1 MSIFVLIINTLRNNH
16 TAIIFRSVLLLVCS
30 ICALPT
36 LVFAQTKVNRFEIK
50 NNPKKYDS
58 HFEGIGPKVYI
69 IPPPK
74 TEKEVITDRY
84 ALKKKEHS
92 QVESLLLKLSFTK
105 QLKKFKTFLPAG
117 LTDSLKN
124 KDEEQQLIAGID
136 YYKKEDNKAQLA
148 LWQNNLAVLY
158 ITSEK
163 YDEACALLIEASE
176 NQEELGTLEN
186 RFTVLNNLTQL
197 ELTAENSIKALSF
210 YDKLLA
216 RAKNSKDI
224 NYQTLS
230 YIAIA
235 KLEAQLGNFTD
246 AHNSI
251 IKRSM
256 PLLQRTKNYP
266 RIVTALNYLASFKEL
281 QKQETEARWI
291 YLQAV
296 DVAKSNKDEDGLAI
310 SFFNLAQLKN
320 RIGEETLAIADYK
333 LAKEIALKNK
343 MDSLL
348 IVINDGMGDAY
359 LKLNDFKAA
368 TLLLNE
374 YQLLK
379 LNLLNQNYNL

>member
-1 MSIFVLIINTLRNNH
+1 MSIFVLIINTLRNKQ
-16 TAIIFRSVLLLVCS
+16 TAKTFRRVLLL
-30 ICALPT
+30 ICAIFALPV
-36 LVFAQTKVNRFEIK
+36 LVFAQTKENRFEVK
-50 NNPKKYDS
+50 NNPKKYDL

-92 QVESLLLKLSFTK
+92 QVESLLLKLSFNK
-105 QLKKFKTFLPAG
+105 QLKKFETVVPG
-117 LTDSLKN
+117 DLTDSLKN
-124 KDEEQQLIAGID
+124 KNEEQQLIAGID
-136 YYKKEDNKAQLA
+136 YYTKEGNKAQLA

-163 YDEACALLIEASE
+163 YEQACALLVEASE
-176 NQEELGTLEN
+176 NQEQFGTIEDQ
-186 RFTVLNNLTQL
+186 FTVLNNLTQL
-197 ELTAENSIKALSF
+197 ELTAENSIKALSL

-216 RAKNSKDI
+216 RAKNTKDT

-235 KLEAQLGNFTD
+235 KLEAQLGNFTE

-251 IKRSM
+251 IKKSM
-256 PLLQRTKNYP
+256 PLLQKTKNYL

-281 QKQETEARWI
+281 QKQETEAKWI

-296 DVAKSNKDEDGLAI
+296 DVAKNNKDENGLAI
-310 SFFNLAQLKN
+310 SFFNLAQLKS
-320 RIGEETLAIADYK
+320 RIGEANLAIADYK
-333 LAKEIALKNK
+333 SAKEIAVKNQ

-374 YQLLK
+374 YQLSK
-379 LNLLNQNYNL
+379 LNLLNQTYNL